1 MARGGN
7 KDVMNRLNFDAVP
20 ASRPPLSGFWLGF
33 ISLLVGLTLIAP
45 PLSVLYDM
53 NDECLRTTS
62 ALNAHGIWATLYEIP
77 PIIVPRFTYISARTA
92 ALTASLNAV
101 LLCVIGALT
110 IRSRSLGTRL
120 LGVNAVANVAFMIV
134 MAVTAHR
141 FSAALNAITAKQ
153 PWTMGI
159 PYGSSTGATAIWAA
173 LPGTVYP
180 LILLWLFARHRR
192 SNQTRR
198 LVR

>member
-1 MARGGN
+1 
-7 KDVMNRLNFDAVP
+7 MNRLDFDAVP

-33 ISLLVGLTLIAP
+33 VSLLVGLTLIAP

-62 ALNAHGIWATLYEIP
+62 ALHAHGIWATLYEIP
-77 PIIVPRFTYISARTA
+77 PIIVPRFTYIAARTA
-92 ALTASLNAV
+92 ALTGSLNAV
-101 LLCVIGALT
+101 LLCVIGAMT

-120 LGVNAVANVAFMIV
+120 LGVNAVANVAFMIA
-134 MAVTAHR
+134 MAVTAHH
-141 FSAALNAITAKQ
+141 FSVALNAATAKQ
-153 PWTMGI
+153 PWSMGM

-180 LILLWLFARHRR
+180 LVLLWLFARHRKL
-192 SNQTRR
+192 NQTRR